1 MVVLCRSLETMTA
14 CCFRLSFVFFFS
26 SAFFLQ
32 SLVLKIYLL
41 SCYFLDAIPLILFSL
56 LSLIFPLSSS
66 LSHLLSYLSFLFL
79 ASLPPLMHTK
89 PLAEAAVHAQPP
101 QRGNSASCVVTLRPD
116 VKKASERAANER
128 ATAAGRRDVARSQK
142 DGSHSPGEE
151 ETASVG
157 VAERRASSRCR
168 RRTRLSFA
176 ASLLTRH
183 SSLRHRHHM
192 CPGSMF
198 SIAR

>member
-1 MVVLCRSLETMTA
+1 MLLSRCYSLD
-14 CCFRLSFVFFFS
+14 FIFSFVFNLPPFFV
-26 SAFFLQ
+26 AFT
-32 SLVLKIYLL
+32 SLVLPLIPL
-41 SCYFLDAIPLILFSL
+41 SC
-56 LSLIFPLSSS
+56 FPPSS
-66 LSHLLSYLSFLFL
+66 H
-79 ASLPPLMHTK
+79 AHQA
-89 PLAEAAVHAQPP
+89 LAEAAVHAQPP